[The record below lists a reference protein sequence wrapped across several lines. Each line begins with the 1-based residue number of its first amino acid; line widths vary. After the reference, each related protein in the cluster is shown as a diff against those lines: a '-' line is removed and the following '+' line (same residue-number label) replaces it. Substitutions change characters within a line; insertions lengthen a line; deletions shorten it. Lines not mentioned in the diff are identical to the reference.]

1 MSAEFKPVYLDSEK
15 CNGCVNCMK
24 RCPTEAIRVRGGK
37 AAIMYERCIGCGECV
52 RACPNHAKRNFRF
65 ARFDSEI
72 QVQGCRSGAFAVRS
86 VQNLYDINYVLT
98 ALKN

>member
-52 RACPNHAKRNFRF
+52 RACPNHAKKEF
-65 ARFDSEI
+65 FDSLDSI
-72 QVQGCRSGAFAVRS
+72 RKFR
-86 VQNLYDINYVLT
+86 Y
-98 ALKN
+98 